1 MIDDQLRGKWT
12 RNWPALFAAAV
23 IALTACQVQAPE
35 TPGKAMTTS
44 ELKTYARA
52 WFTSP
57 TCSRPCWDG
66 LLPGTSMI
74 EDAYTAAARNS
85 YTERTWTDPPGEWA
99 WKFRGDPITI
109 VVDYALSGRSTIS
122 QTAVALEYGYRPVS
136 DSAHPGEWR
145 YMTFERFRPV
155 EESPLVTVGE
165 VFAKLGPPEY
175 VAAWIYTDRT
185 GPNHFLVYVFASAG
199 VAITVDEIPGTVPDV
214 GPGAVVARVAFFVP
228 GLENYLAMRG
238 FPRSPFSPSAPP
250 MPWSGFKA
258 FVAYCQNVAPTTTPC
273 DVKPR

>member
-1 MIDDQLRGKWT
+1 M
-12 RNWPALFAAAV
+12 
-23 IALTACQVQAPE
+23 
-35 TPGKAMTTS
+35 
-44 ELKTYARA
+44 
-52 WFTSP
+52 
-57 TCSRPCWDG
+57 
-66 LLPGTSMI
+66 PGTSMI

-175 VAAWIYTDRT
+175 VAAWIYTGRT
-185 GPNHFLVYVFASAG
+185 GPSHYLVYVYAHDG
-199 VAITVDEIPGTVPDV
+199 VALKVEDIPGTVPNA
-214 GPGAVVARVAFFVP
+214 GPGAVVAHLTFFVP
-228 GLENYLAMRG
+228 GLENYVATRG
-238 FPRSPFSPSAPP
+238 FPNAPFSLSAPP
-250 MPWSGFKA
+250 MPWSGFIGFA
-258 FVAYCQNVAPTTTPC
+258 AYCQNVAPTTTPC